1 MFQGTTV
8 TGTLVIV
15 SRVTVG
21 IIISIGRQIEYC
33 FKWKELLNVRVQS
46 NRAALVHEMQHFH
59 LQVNICIQT
68 YQILLKDKTMTKHSS
83 SGQYPR
89 LNHRRHN
96 LFFYVSILIRKC
108 TLATICTSYMMWC
121 SGMTGLP

>member
-33 FKWKELLNVRVQS
+33 FKWKELLNVSVQS

-59 LQVNICIQT
+59 LQINICIQT
-68 YQILLKDKTMTKHSS
+68 YQILLKDKTMTNIHPL
-83 SGQYPR
+83 G
-89 LNHRRHN
+89 
-96 LFFYVSILIRKC
+96 SILDS
-108 TLATICTSYMMWC
+108 TTVTITYFSMFLY
-121 SGMTGLP
+121 